1 MSLSIFHDTVRCI
14 SLLLTRIKI
23 TRTVSVILFIL
34 TITTS
39 RFASA
44 DSYPQ
49 LFDSHDDNLQLLLDT
64 TVRKLGLMD
73 AVHRKDLAVALVD
86 LSHPH
91 HPRVA
96 DLNGNEMMYA
106 ASLPK
111 IGILLAA
118 LYEVEQGR
126 LTLTRWLHQTLVKMI
141 RFSSNSDASR
151 VMEIVGKSRVNEILE
166 SKPFKLYD
174 PSHNGGIWV
183 GKEYAKAPAFQRDPL
198 HNISHGATTLQVARF
213 YYLLETGQLL
223 TPGLNAEMKEILSK
237 PGIRHK
243 FVKGLA
249 GRNASL
255 FRKSGTW
262 QQWHADSALVET
274 PGGTFIIVALASDPR
289 GGDWLTR
296 LAPAVYDAMQ
306 TRRVAAASAGDNS

>member
-1 MSLSIFHDTVRCI
+1 M
-14 SLLLTRIKI
+14 RIIKTI
-23 TRTVSVILFIL
+23 PVILSLIFL
-34 TITTS
+34 APY
-39 RFASA
+39 RLAAA

-49 LFDSHDDNLQLLLDT
+49 LFDSHDEDLQSLLEN
-64 TVRKLGLMD
+64 TVKKLGLMG
-73 AVHRKDLAVALVD
+73 AVQRKDLAIALVD
-86 LSHPH
+86 LAHLKHPQ
-91 HPRVA
+91 VA
-96 DLNGNEMMYA
+96 DLNGNQMMYA

-118 LYEVEQGR
+118 FYEVERGR
-126 LTLTRWLHQTLVKMI
+126 LKLTRWLYQSLVQMI
-141 RFSSNSDASR
+141 RFSSNTEASH
-151 VMEIVGKSRVNEILE
+151 VMEIVGKSRVNEILA

-198 HNISHGATTLQVARF
+198 HHISHGATTLQVARF

-223 TPGLNAEMKEILSK
+223 NPELNAEMKEILSK

-249 GRNASL
+249 GRNAAMY
-255 FRKSGTW
+255 RKSGTW

-274 PGGTFIIVALASDPR
+274 PGTTFIIVALASDPR

-306 TRRVAAASAGDNS
+306 TRRVAVASTGDNS

>member
-1 MSLSIFHDTVRCI
+1 MRIIRIIPVI
-14 SLLLTRIKI
+14 LLL
-23 TRTVSVILFIL
+23 ILL
-34 TITTS
+34 TPC
-39 RFASA
+39 RFAVA

-49 LFDSHDDNLQLLLDT
+49 LFDSHDDNLQSLLNN
-64 TVRKLGLMD
+64 TVRKLGLMG
-73 AVHRKDLAVALVD
+73 AVQRKNLAIALVD
-86 LSHPH
+86 LSHMK
-91 HPRVA
+91 HPQVA

-118 LYEVEQGR
+118 LYEVERGR
-126 LTLTRWLHQTLVKMI
+126 LTLTRFLYQTLVKMI
-141 RFSSNSDASR
+141 RFSSNNDASQ

-174 PSHNGGIWV
+174 PSHNGGLWV

-223 TPGLNAEMKEILSK
+223 TPSLNAVMKEVLSK
-237 PGIRHK
+237 PGIKHK

-255 FRKSGTW
+255 YRKSGTW
-262 QQWHADSALVET
+262 HQWHADSALVET

-296 LAPAVYDAMQ
+296 LAPAVYDAMESRQ
-306 TRRVAAASAGDNS
+306 VASAAASGNS